1 MLHWQRWWVLFQIE
15 WNLKYICCFSGKYLS
30 LRNKSKDCLVRCYQD
45 TTRLLASRHCSP
57 GKLVRTLKT
66 HLGVLIFYNAD
77 IITIS
82 SKSNLFSPRCSWD
95 VADLALNNNQS
106 LTRYRSQK
114 WRLTFFLY
122 FFCRYK
128 DKVILRK
135 EKMKSTQIKLAFF
148 IFTFI
153 AIVSIT

>member
-1 MLHWQRWWVLFQIE
+1 M
-15 WNLKYICCFSGKYLS
+15 
-30 LRNKSKDCLVRCYQD
+30 VRCYQD

-82 SKSNLFSPRCSWD
+82 SKSNLFSPRCSWG
-95 VADLALNNNQS
+95 VADLALDNNKS

-114 WRLTFFLY
+114 WQLTFFFLFLLQIQRQSY
-122 FFCRYK
+122 TTKRK
-128 DKVILRK
+128 NEINTNKVGFLHIYLHCHCK
-135 EKMKSTQIKLAFF
+135 YNLI
-148 IFTFI
+148 IFVSSVLLLGIMMLNATFSNI
-153 AIVSIT
+153 